1 MKEHFLLQGSL
12 RSETVL
18 KGVRII
24 VRRISTTVPLVYV
37 IE

>member
-18 KGVRII
+18 KGVRVI
-24 VRRISTTVPLVYV
+24 VRSISTTMQLVYV